1 MKKLLTLDEC
11 ANILGTTRQGVYMR
25 LYRGVLPYVKLGN
38 SQRAPIRIEEQELE
52 KYINSNRVEA
62 YRAKEIQGVEN
73 V

>member
-1 MKKLLTLDEC
+1 MRKLLTLDEC

-25 LYRGVLPYVKLGN
+25 LYRGVLPYIKLGN

-62 YRAKEIQGVEN
+62 YRAKETQEEQE
-73 V
+73 